1 MNGVL
6 NDENFFKKKAQI
18 EDEILDLKEKRLN
31 IEENSNFLNRDKIR
45 KYLVKLSKKIEL
57 SNETVLQNII
67 FTFVEKIIIY
77 NDRISIDLRLF
88 PIQEKPA
95 KIGGDDGNWTRVQ
108 NNKHHK
114 LLQV

>member
-1 MNGVL
+1 M
-6 NDENFFKKKAQI
+6 
-18 EDEILDLKEKRLN
+18 
-31 IEENSNFLNRDKIR
+31 
-45 KYLVKLSKKIEL
+45 KLSKKIEL

-95 KIGGDDGNWTRVQ
+95 KIGGDDGN
-108 NNKHHK
+108 
-114 LLQV
+114 